1 MPTSR
6 AATRWPG
13 RSPWSERNRR
23 ISVTSRITDEI
34 SASAWASAKEY
45 AGQEATMTE
54 SSPVSAVHS
63 SSVTNGMTGCS
74 SRSSRSSTK
83 PSTCLVVSAAS

>member
-1 MPTSR
+1 MPASR
-6 AATRWPG
+6 AATRWLG

-23 ISVTSRITDEI
+23 ISVTSRITEEI
-34 SASAWASAKEY
+34 SASASASPKEN
-45 AGQEATMTE
+45 AGHEATMTE

-74 SRSSRSSTK
+74 SRSSWSSTN
-83 PSTCLVVSAAS
+83 PSTRLVVSAAP